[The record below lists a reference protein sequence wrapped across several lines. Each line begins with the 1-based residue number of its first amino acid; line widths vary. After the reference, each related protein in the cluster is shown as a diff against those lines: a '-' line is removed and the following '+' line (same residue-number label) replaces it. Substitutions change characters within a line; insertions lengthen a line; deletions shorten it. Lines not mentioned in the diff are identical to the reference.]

1 VSDRVPAGVPP
12 AIPGT
17 VPPPAAPTE
26 APSPAPEGV
35 TVLEVEGIH
44 GGYGGEDILRGVSIR
59 VGLGEIVAV
68 IGPNGSGKS
77 TLLKAIFGLIR
88 VSRGRIT
95 LRLRSGA
102 THELVGRPPSELVR
116 LGVGYVPQVAN
127 VFADMSIR
135 ENLEIGG
142 FPIGKRA
149 PARIGEL
156 VELFPVLAP
165 RLRERAGTLS
175 GGQRQMLAFARALM
189 PEPELLVLDEP
200 SAGLAPTIVDQ
211 VFDQVRAVNR
221 TGVSILVVEQ
231 KARQCLAFS
240 DYGYVL
246 DMGTNR
252 HQGPGRQL
260 LHDQAVIDSYLGGR
274 GRFARARRALAEGT
288 PAAGATVGDAD
299 QPAASSEGT
308 GTWPDDR

>member
-1 VSDRVPAGVPP
+1 MSEVAPSVQPP
-12 AIPGT
+12 TIS
-17 VPPPAAPTE
+17 AAPATDV
-26 APSPAPEGV
+26 A
-35 TVLEVEGIH
+35 VLEAEDVH

-59 VGLGEIVAV
+59 VGQGEIVAV

-88 VSRGRIT
+88 VRTGRVT

-149 PARIGEL
+149 PARIAEL
-156 VELFPVLAP
+156 LELFPVLAP

-189 PEPELLVLDEP
+189 PEPELLILDEP

-240 DYGYVL
+240 DFGYVL
-246 DMGTNR
+246 DMGANR
-252 HQGPGRQL
+252 HQGPGRDL
-260 LHDQAVIDSYLGGR
+260 LQDQAVIDSYLGGR
-274 GRFARARRALAEGT
+274 GRFARARRALAEGERRAQDG
-288 PAAGATVGDAD
+288 P
-299 QPAASSEGT
+299 PAASEGEGT
-308 GTWPDDR
+308 